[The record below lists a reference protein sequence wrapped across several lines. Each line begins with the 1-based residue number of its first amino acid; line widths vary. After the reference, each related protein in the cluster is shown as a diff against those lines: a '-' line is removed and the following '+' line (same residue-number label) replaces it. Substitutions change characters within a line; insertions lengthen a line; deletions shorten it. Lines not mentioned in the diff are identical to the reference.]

1 MIVVVMNYLN
11 GWCQNDNGLH
21 PLRGSVIDDTTIIS
35 IPIKYIKLANI
46 KLIEHRYC
54 NVIINEKDSII
65 DLERRKYYIA
75 DSLYREKINH
85 VYDVAENLE
94 QKLDKENKRKRI
106 WAGTAIGAVAAFL
119 VTIICK

>member
-21 PLRGSVIDDTTIIS
+21 PLRGSKIVDTTTIS

-54 NVIINEKDSII
+54 DIIINEKDSII

-75 DSLYREKINH
+75 DSLYKEKINYIYN
-85 VYDVAENLE
+85 VTENLE
-94 QKLDKENKRKRI
+94 RSLDKEKKRKRI
-106 WAGTAIGAVAAFL
+106 WAGTAIGAVAAFF
-119 VTIICK
+119 VTILIK